1 MRQRMHSLLF
11 IEMKPTFLPIVPAT
25 RRETTSQ
32 KMYLVSRT
40 ETFAKLFF
48 IVSFT
53 GLFMYVALA
62 FYSFHTAYTTV
73 SQVGKDQDSSSEHD
87 DSDRFDKDL
96 KYILLWTDKS
106 LKEHVNLEGQSPFIE
121 NGCSEINCYI
131 TTNRTILNQD
141 VRNFD
146 AVIFNISLLLNW
158 SRWPIHLPKGRSQR
172 QKYVFY
178 GMEASDDHPIC
189 NLLVDNFFNWT
200 WSYKFHSDIFTP
212 FIEVKDMKGKVVA
225 PNSNV
230 LWSNSLTRTTNS
242 VINVTKTRAVAW
254 IMDKCEI
261 LSNKML
267 SILKLK
273 QALKDH
279 NLYLDIYGCGHF
291 QCPQE
296 DCKKMLQRDYYFYLA
311 IEGAISEDFVS
322 TEVLKAYDNDV
333 VPIVVGGADYIKF
346 LPDNS
351 YINFQYYTEEKL
363 AAYLDYTIRNPSL
376 YKEYFTWKKFYTI
389 RKANTFNGYCQLCKL
404 LNDKKKFNSFS
415 SYADFRKWWFTGSL
429 KNKCIPKGAE
439 RYTDLLGYL
448 NDSSR
453 IG

>member
-1 MRQRMHSLLF
+1 MHSLLF

-73 SQVGKDQDSSSEHD
+73 SQVGKDQDSFSEHV
-87 DSDRFDKDL
+87 DSERFDKDL

-106 LKEHVNLEGQSPFIE
+106 QKEHVNWEGQSPFIE

-158 SRWPIHLPKGRSQR
+158 SRWPVRLPKGRSPR

-225 PNSNV
+225 PSSNV

-311 IEGAISEDFVS
+311 IEGAMSEDFVS

-333 VPIVVGGADYIKF
+333 VPIVVGGADYIK
-346 LPDNS
+346 
-351 YINFQYYTEEKL
+351 
-363 AAYLDYTIRNPSL
+363 
-376 YKEYFTWKKFYTI
+376 
-389 RKANTFNGYCQLCKL
+389 
-404 LNDKKKFNSFS
+404 
-415 SYADFRKWWFTGSL
+415 
-429 KNKCIPKGAE
+429 
-439 RYTDLLGYL
+439 
-448 NDSSR
+448 
-453 IG
+453 